1 MHIFNRATVDF
12 QNFKVAPNRF
22 LLPVTEFTLF
32 SVLFLFNYNRITLV
46 SHFFFSTSQV
56 LSYLVYFFVVTF
68 YKYNILSISIQAYMS
83 DILNIVG

>member
-46 SHFFFSTSQV
+46 SHFFSTSQV

-68 YKYNILSISIQAYMS
+68 
-83 DILNIVG
+83 